1 MKKRNINLIF
11 LGLFLFNCAYY
22 NTLFN
27 AKKSY
32 NEGIKIIQSEPEK
45 ENHPNADKHFEQ
57 TIEKCWKLIEL
68 YSDKSKYA
76 DDALLY
82 IIKSEY
88 YLKNYAQAKSHV
100 NQFILKYPESD
111 LALEANLWYGKLLIQ
126 NEEIEEG
133 KENLNKVLTLT
144 KDSRLKAEA
153 YYELGNL
160 AFINESYGEAIQFF
174 EKALDEKVDK
184 QYAAFINFNL
194 GESYFYQKQYKE
206 AINQFKKVA
215 KYSPS
220 LDIEYQTKLN
230 MGKSYAEL
238 GEYENA
244 LTTFRKMLTAPRFKN
259 FIPQIKAEIAKTQ
272 YMRGN
277 KEEAIFLYKEVVN
290 EKVSNPGTALASF
303 SLGKIY
309 ENEIQNLD
317 SAVYYYGQ
325 VKKLYIK
332 FDSVDIAEEKFLFLS
347 ELKKIKDNIK
357 QDKYLIFKIETD
369 SYFRDSLYTAQFEDS
384 LVMVFGEGSSKKSKY
399 ADQSIQPTQAMLD
412 TFEVDTS
419 SLLFKLSIFELDS
432 VRTTLLD
439 SIHVL
444 DSLDLFDSDTMIA
457 SIQDSLSVINFYIY
471 QKTPRTDD
479 DKDKVERRKLPQIK
493 EDLKNNQFHLAEYF
507 LLNLAEYDSAL
518 ACYYN
523 FLTAY
528 QDSILTPKALYS
540 LYYIYSQ
547 EQYYNEEKR
556 DSLEMIIMD
565 QYPNSSFAKE
575 LQKKEN
581 TFLDENKAN
590 PQANRAEHM
599 FMEAEQLYFDGQ
611 LDSALSA
618 FQVIAEF
625 DTSLMWSA
633 KAQYSIAW
641 IYENDLQNTAKAIQ
655 EYEYLKE
662 NYPNSEFT
670 KIAAMKINP
679 ISDTTVP
686 EDSTS
691 FAKKM
696 EPDIS
701 TTITD
706 TALSLDSR
714 TQTIMTTTDDILS
727 SIPMISKTKEYRE
740 WRQQRIRQN

>member
-1 MKKRNINLIF
+1 MKKRSINLIF
-11 LGLFLFNCAYY
+11 FGLFLFNCAYY

-88 YLKNYAQAKSHV
+88 YLKNYGQAKSHV

-126 NEEIEEG
+126 DEEIEEG
-133 KENLNKVLTLT
+133 KEKLNKVLTLT
-144 KDSRLKAEA
+144 KDSRLRAEA

-160 AFINESYGEAIQFF
+160 AFINETYGEAIQFF

-194 GESYFYQKQYKE
+194 GESYFHQKQYKE

-220 LDIEYQTKLN
+220 LDIEYRTNLN

-259 FIPQIKAEIAKTQ
+259 FIPQIKTEIAKTQ

-277 KEEAIFLYKEVVN
+277 KEDAIILYKEVVN
-290 EKVSNPGTALASF
+290 EKVSNLGTALASF

-369 SYFRDSLYTAQFEDS
+369 SYFRDSLYTTQFEDS
-384 LVMVFGEGSSKKSKY
+384 ILMVYGEGPSKKTKY
-399 ADQSIQPTQAMLD
+399 ADQPIQPTQAMLD

-419 SLLFKLSIFELDS
+419 SLLFKLSIIELDS

-457 SIQDSLSVINFYIY
+457 SIQDSLTVINFYMY

-518 ACYYN
+518 TYYHN

-528 QDSILTPKALYS
+528 QDSILTPKTLYS

-547 EQYYNEEKR
+547 DQYYNEVKR
-556 DSLEMIIMD
+556 DSLEMIIMYE
-565 QYPNSSFAKE
+565 YPNSLFAKE

-581 TFLDENKAN
+581 TFLYENRPD
-590 PQANRAEHM
+590 PQANSAEFM

-611 LDSALSA
+611 LDSAISA
-618 FQVIAEF
+618 FKVIAEF
-625 DTSLMWSA
+625 DTSLIWSA
-633 KAQYSIAW
+633 KAQYTVAW
-641 IYENDLQNTAKAIQ
+641 IYENDLQNTSKAIQ

-670 KIAAMKINP
+670 KVAAIKIKP
-679 ISDTTVP
+679 LSDTTIP

-691 FAKKM
+691 FALKM
-696 EPDIS
+696 GPEMD
-701 TTITD
+701 TTTD
-706 TALSLDSR
+706 TTTSLDR
-714 TQTIMTTTDDILS
+714 KTQAIMTTTDDILS

-740 WRQQRIRQN
+740 WRQKRIRQN